1 VCCGGIGASQLSEVD
16 VSPVFTGVGVALV
29 TLFAENGDLD
39 APATAG
45 LAVRLAE
52 LGVRGVVVGGTTGEA
67 VTLEDD
73 ERIELVAAV
82 RAALPPDLPVVA
94 GTGAAGVR
102 RAAVLTERALDAG
115 ADAVLVL
122 SPPGVADPR
131 PYYDGVAKAAGDRP
145 VLAYHFPRAS
155 GPGIPVELLPELPVA
170 GIKDSAADPERL
182 LRELADFGGDVY
194 VGAATMLAMAGA
206 VGAAGA
212 VLALANVDPQV
223 CARAFAGDGD
233 AQRELLGIHL
243 ATTRDFPGSLKS
255 QVAERFGVGATARL
269 GR

>member
-1 VCCGGIGASQLSEVD
+1 VA
-16 VSPVFTGVGVALV
+16 PVFTGVGVALV

-45 LAVRLAE
+45 LAVRLVG
-52 LGVRGVVVGGTTGEA
+52 LGMRGVVVAGTTGEA
-67 VTLEDD
+67 GTLEDD

-82 RAALPPDLPVVA
+82 RAAVPGDVPVVA

-102 RAAVLTERALDAG
+102 RAAALTRRALDAG

-145 VLAYHFPRAS
+145 VLAYHFPRSAP
-155 GPGIPVELLPELPVA
+155 PGIPVELLPDLPVA
-170 GIKDSAADPERL
+170 GIKDSSGEPERL
-182 LRELADFGGDVY
+182 LRELDTFRGDVY
-194 VGAATMLAMAGA
+194 TGAAPMLALAGA
-206 VGAAGA
+206 VGTTGA
-212 VLALANVDPQV
+212 ILALANVDPEV
-223 CARAFAGDGD
+223 CVRAYAGDGA
-233 AQRELLGIHL
+233 AQRALLGIHL
-243 ATTRDFPGSLKS
+243 TATSNYPVGLKTL
-255 QVAERFGVGATARL
+255 VAERFGVSPTVRL

>member
-1 VCCGGIGASQLSEVD
+1 VGS
-16 VSPVFTGVGVALV
+16 VFTGVGVALV

-45 LAVRLAE
+45 LAARLAG
-52 LGVRGVVVGGTTGEA
+52 LGVRGVVVAGSTGEA
-67 VTLEDD
+67 ATLEDD
-73 ERIELVAAV
+73 ERAELVAAV
-82 RAALPPDLPVVA
+82 RAAVPPEVPVVA

-102 RAAVLTERALDAG
+102 RAAALTVRALDAG
-115 ADAVLVL
+115 ADAVLAL

-145 VLAYHFPRAS
+145 VLAYHFPRTS
-155 GPGIPVELLPELPVA
+155 PPGIPVELLADLPVA
-170 GIKDSAADPERL
+170 GVKDSASDPERL
-182 LRELADFGGDVY
+182 LLELDVFGGDVY
-194 VGAATMLAMAGA
+194 VGSAAMLTMAGA
-206 VGAAGA
+206 VGATGA

-233 AQRELLGIHL
+233 AQRALLGIHV
-243 ATTRDFPGSLKS
+243 AAGRDFPASLKAL
-255 QVAERFGVGATARL
+255 VADRFGVGRTVRL

>member
-1 VCCGGIGASQLSEVD
+1 VGS
-16 VSPVFTGVGVALV
+16 VFTGVGVALV

-45 LAVRLAE
+45 LAARLAG
-52 LGVRGVVVGGTTGEA
+52 LGVRGVVVAGSTGEA
-67 VTLEDD
+67 ATLEDD
-73 ERIELVAAV
+73 ERAELVAAV
-82 RAALPPDLPVVA
+82 RAAVPPEVPVVA

-102 RAAVLTERALDAG
+102 RASALTVRALDAG
-115 ADAVLVL
+115 ADAVLAL

-145 VLAYHFPRAS
+145 VLAYHFPRTS
-155 GPGIPVELLPELPVA
+155 PPGIPVELLADLPVA
-170 GIKDSAADPERL
+170 GVKDSASDPERL
-182 LRELADFGGDVY
+182 LLELDVFGGDVY
-194 VGAATMLAMAGA
+194 VGSAAMLTMAGA
-206 VGAAGA
+206 VGATGA

-233 AQRELLGIHL
+233 AQRALLGIHV
-243 ATTRDFPGSLKS
+243 AAGRDFPASLKAL
-255 QVAERFGVGATARL
+255 VADRFGVGRTVRL

>member
-1 VCCGGIGASQLSEVD
+1 

-29 TLFAENGDLD
+29 TLFAENGDVD

-45 LAVRLAE
+45 LAARLAE
-52 LGVRGVVVGGTTGEA
+52 LGVRGVVVAGTTGEA
-67 VTLEDD
+67 ATLEDD
-73 ERIELVAAV
+73 ERTELVAAV
-82 RAALPPDLPVVA
+82 RAAVPPELPVVA

-102 RAAVLTERALDAG
+102 RAGALTERAFDAG

-145 VLAYHFPRAS
+145 VLAYHFPRSSA
-155 GPGIPVELLPELPVA
+155 PGIPVELLPDLPVV
-170 GIKDSAADPERL
+170 GVKDSAADPERL
-182 LRELADFGGDVY
+182 LRELDVFGGDVY
-194 VGAATMLAMAGA
+194 VGAATMLTMAGA

-212 VLALANVDPQV
+212 VLALANVDPQG
-223 CARAFAGDGD
+223 CARAFAGDGE
-233 AQRELLGIHL
+233 AQRELLGLHL
-243 ATTRDFPGSLKS
+243 GATRNFPTGLKTL
-255 QVAERFGVGATARL
+255 VAERFGTGTTARL